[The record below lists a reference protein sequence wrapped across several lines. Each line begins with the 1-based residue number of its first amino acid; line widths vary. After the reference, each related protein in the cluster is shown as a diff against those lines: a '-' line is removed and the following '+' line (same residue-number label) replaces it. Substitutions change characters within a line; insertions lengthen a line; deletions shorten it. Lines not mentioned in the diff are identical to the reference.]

1 MKLLIKIAYW
11 RGWLAGLLAQGYE
24 TNPYL
29 PKAWVAGFRTAGH
42 DQSTDFSISHPPFSH
57 QTPKSSAWHYGY
69 GKACW
74 RKMVLGIGAARP
86 SLKATSQ
93 YSWGGHIPKSYIY
106 PAYPVIGSRNP
117 LDRP

>member
-11 RGWLAGLLAQGYE
+11 RGWLAGLLAQGYH

-57 QTPKSSAWHYGY
+57 QTPKSSAWHHGY
-69 GKACW
+69 GMAVW
-74 RKMVLGIGAARP
+74 RKMTRGMGKARP
-86 SLKATSQ
+86 SLKAPSQ
-93 YSWGGHIPKSYIY
+93 YSWGNANPESYVY
-106 PAYPVIGSRNP
+106 PAYPTTRSTNP
-117 LDRP
+117 FTK